1 MYSVQFAA
9 LDKRKSMCKEKDSS
23 SVCSGPWALYPGV
36 SVLMDERLLID
47 SCLAQRPGVFGTPV
61 MLLNVAD
68 YVAEFCNLNELVW
81 GILVFLKLTCIPILE
96 SIPQSGPWL

>member
-1 MYSVQFAA
+1 MGAG
-9 LDKRKSMCKEKDSS
+9 LKSEFQILVDICRRLEE
-23 SVCSGPWALYPGV
+23 YPGV